1 MKLLLGQGSKGQAAH
16 TSIYGLTGDTIE
28 QVCSD
33 GEGSDWHPDWH
44 PSDEEDGLHWL

>member
-1 MKLLLGQGSKGQAAH
+1 MGIQAAQ

-33 GEGSDWHPDWH
+33 GEGSDWHP
-44 PSDEEDGLHWL
+44 SDEEDGQHWL